1 MSLVNDMLRDLEAR
15 RAAPGEWP
23 LRDGL
28 QAVDEAGAARR
39 ERTERLRRG
48 LIWLGAVILLGVMV
62 GLMIGRVLNGEP
74 PSLFAP
80 EPVVNAPVV
89 APAPRVLEVLPQNDG
104 RRLLLQVLLLA
115 QTAEQRPDQRTDQQ
129 RRTASDH
136 QLQFCR
142 QHHGSSPQPSPALSV
157 AAIGRHCRGLRRGTD
172 VKASL

>member
-62 GLMIGRVLNGEP
+62 GLMIGRVE
-74 PSLFAP
+74 
-80 EPVVNAPVV
+80 
-89 APAPRVLEVLPQNDG
+89 
-104 RRLLLQVLLLA
+104 
-115 QTAEQRPDQRTDQQ
+115 
-129 RRTASDH
+129 
-136 QLQFCR
+136 
-142 QHHGSSPQPSPALSV
+142 
-157 AAIGRHCRGLRRGTD
+157 IGRAH
-172 VKASL
+172 V